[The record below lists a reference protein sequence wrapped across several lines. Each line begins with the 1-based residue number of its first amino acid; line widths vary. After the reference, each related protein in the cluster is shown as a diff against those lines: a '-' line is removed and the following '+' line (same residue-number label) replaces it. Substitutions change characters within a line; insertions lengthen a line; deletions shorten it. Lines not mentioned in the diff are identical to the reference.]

1 MCQKLIPDVYL
12 KNVYSIDVN
21 KLREK
26 KKIKGIIIDL
36 DNTLV
41 PWGETFLDKKIISWI
56 NQVKESGLKICLVS
70 NSRSAHVSEMGNL
83 LNIQFYSS
91 RYKPSKR
98 PFIEA
103 MKMMNTANK
112 ETAVIGDQIFTDV
125 LGGNRLNLLTILVH
139 PLKKHDALGTR
150 LIYRTME
157 RMIMSFWLKH
167 DKIKL
172 IKGKW
177 PE

>member
-1 MCQKLIPDVYL
+1 MFQKLIPDVYIE
-12 KNVYSIDVN
+12 KVYAIDVK
-21 KLREK
+21 KLMEN
-26 KKIKGIIIDL
+26 KKIKGIIVDL

-41 PWGETFLDKKIISWI
+41 PWGKKHLDEKIISWI
-56 NQVKESGLKICLVS
+56 NQVKESGMKICILS

-83 LNIQFYSS
+83 LNIPFYSS
-91 RYKPSKR
+91 RYKPLKQ

-103 MKMMNTANK
+103 MQIMNTKNS

-125 LGGNRLNLLTILVH
+125 LGGNRLNLLTILVY
-139 PLKKHDALGTR
+139 PLKRHDALGTR
-150 LIYRTME
+150 LIYRILE
-157 RMIMSFWLKH
+157 RKIMSYWLKH
-167 DKIKL
+167 GKIRL